1 LNCLEKIFLTFT
13 LGAYSLILSSA
24 SLGNDDLQRELK
36 TLEKKEAQERK
47 KLGVQQATEK
57 KAQQELKK
65 TKRDLDRINK
75 KISQLEKQDQRF
87 KDQIR
92 QLKKEESRLNSSLAL
107 KQAQLS
113 RWLRESYIAG
123 QAPSTEGKPEDSVDS
138 VYLAAISRHH
148 SKIIQELNIELEQL
162 RKIKKETIS
171 LRNSLKKTRRAKS
184 REKSKAEKKRQ
195 KESSTIKK
203 TKNDIKKTKKSLKD
217 IRAEKSSIN
226 ELFVK
231 LRRQKSKEIENRSL
245 PDSSVNGKPF
255 ESLKGHIR
263 LPAIGVVSERF
274 NQRREGTDTRWEG
287 IFIKSNSG
295 NDVRSIADGR
305 VVYSDWLRGF
315 GNLVIVDHGGRF
327 YSLYGNNDT
336 LWVLEDDLV
345 IAGDKLGTVGNSGG
359 HKTDGVYFEIRRD
372 STPLNPLKWVNITQ

>member
-1 LNCLEKIFLTFT
+1 MNCLEKIFLTFT
-13 LGAYSLILSSA
+13 LGACSLFLPSVSH
-24 SLGNDDLQRELK
+24 GNDDLQRELK
-36 TLEKKEAQERK
+36 TLEKKEVQERK
-47 KLGVQQATEK
+47 KLDAQQAAEK

-65 TKRDLDRINK
+65 TKRDLDQINK

-107 KQAQLS
+107 KQVQLS

-123 QAPSTEGKPEDSVDS
+123 REPSTGIKPDNSVDS

-148 SKIIQELNIELEQL
+148 SEIIQELNIELEQL
-162 RKIKKETIS
+162 RKIKEETIS

-184 REKSKAEKKRQ
+184 KEKSKAEKKRQ

-226 ELFVK
+226 ELFAK
-231 LRRQKSKEIENRSL
+231 LRRQKSEEIENRSL
-245 PDSSVNGKPF
+245 PDSSVNGKRF
-255 ESLKGHIR
+255 KSLKGHLR
-263 LPAIGVVSERF
+263 LPAIGIVSGRF
-274 NQRREGTDTRWEG
+274 NQRREGTDSRWEG
-287 IFIKSNSG
+287 VFIESNSG

-315 GNLVIVDHGGRF
+315 GNLVIIDHGDRF
-327 YSLYGNNDT
+327 YSLYGNNET
-336 LWVLEDDLV
+336 LWVLEDDIV
-345 IAGDKLGTVGNSGG
+345 TAGDKLGTVGNSGG
-359 HKTDGVYFEIRRD
+359 HKSDGVYFEIRRD
-372 STPLNPLKWVNITQ
+372 STPLNPLDWVNIK

>member
-1 LNCLEKIFLTFT
+1 MNYLEKIFLTFT
-13 LGAYSLILSSA
+13 LGACSLFLSSA
-24 SLGNDDLQRELK
+24 SHGNDDLQRELK
-36 TLEKKEAQERK
+36 TLEKKEVQERK
-47 KLGVQQATEK
+47 KLDAQQAAEK

-65 TKRDLDRINK
+65 TKRDLDQINK

-107 KQAQLS
+107 KQVQLS

-123 QAPSTEGKPEDSVDS
+123 REPSTGIKPDNSVDS

-148 SKIIQELNIELEQL
+148 SEIIQELNIELEQL
-162 RKIKKETIS
+162 RKIKEETIS

-184 REKSKAEKKRQ
+184 KEKSKAEKKRQ

-226 ELFVK
+226 ELFAK
-231 LRRQKSKEIENRSL
+231 LRRQKSEEIENRSL
-245 PDSSVNGKPF
+245 PDSSVNGKRF
-255 ESLKGHIR
+255 KSLKGHLR
-263 LPAIGVVSERF
+263 LPAIGIISERF
-274 NQRREGTDTRWEG
+274 NQRREGTDSRWEG
-287 IFIKSNSG
+287 VFIESNSG

-315 GNLVIVDHGGRF
+315 GNLVIIDHGDRF
-327 YSLYGNNDT
+327 YSLYGNNET
-336 LWVLEDDLV
+336 LWVLEDDIV
-345 IAGDKLGTVGNSGG
+345 TAGDKLGTVGNSGG
-359 HKTDGVYFEIRRD
+359 HKSDGVYFEIRRD
-372 STPLNPLKWVNITQ
+372 STPLNPLDWVNIK

>member
-1 LNCLEKIFLTFT
+1 LNCLEKIFLAFT
-13 LGAYSLILSSA
+13 LGVCSLFLPSVSH
-24 SLGNDDLQRELK
+24 GNDDLQRELK
-36 TLEKKEAQERK
+36 TLEKKEVQERK
-47 KLGVQQATEK
+47 KLDAQQAAEK

-65 TKRDLDRINK
+65 TKRDLDQINK

-113 RWLRESYIAG
+113 RWLHESYISG
-123 QAPSTEGKPEDSVDS
+123 REPSTGIKPDNSVDS

-148 SKIIQELNIELEQL
+148 SEIIQELNIELEQL
-162 RKIKKETIS
+162 RKIKEETIS

-184 REKSKAEKKRQ
+184 KEKSKAEKKRQ

-226 ELFVK
+226 ELFAK

-245 PDSSVNGKPF
+245 PDSSVNGKRF
-255 ESLKGHIR
+255 KSLKGHLR
-263 LPAIGVVSERF
+263 LPAIGIVSERF
-274 NQRREGTDTRWEG
+274 NQRREGTDSRWEG
-287 IFIKSNSG
+287 VFIESNSG

-315 GNLVIVDHGGRF
+315 GNLVIIDHGDRF
-327 YSLYGNNDT
+327 YSLYGNNET
-336 LWVLEDDLV
+336 LWVLEDDIV
-345 IAGDKLGTVGNSGG
+345 TAGDKLGTVGNSGG
-359 HKTDGVYFEIRRD
+359 HKSDGVYFEIRRD
-372 STPLNPLKWVNITQ
+372 STPLNPLDWVNIK

>member
-1 LNCLEKIFLTFT
+1 MGACSLFLP
-13 LGAYSLILSSA
+13 LVSH
-24 SLGNDDLQRELK
+24 GNDDLQRELK
-36 TLEKKEAQERK
+36 TLEKKEVQERK
-47 KLGVQQATEK
+47 KLDAQQAAEK

-65 TKRDLDRINK
+65 TKRDLDQINK

-113 RWLRESYIAG
+113 RWLHESYISG
-123 QAPSTEGKPEDSVDS
+123 REPSTGIKPDNSVDS

-148 SKIIQELNIELEQL
+148 SEIIQELNIELEQL
-162 RKIKKETIS
+162 RKIKEETIS

-184 REKSKAEKKRQ
+184 KEKSKAEKKRQ

-226 ELFVK
+226 ELFAK

-245 PDSSVNGKPF
+245 PDSSVNGKRF
-255 ESLKGHIR
+255 KSLKGHLR
-263 LPAIGVVSERF
+263 LPAIGIVSERF
-274 NQRREGTDTRWEG
+274 NQRREGTDSRWEG
-287 IFIKSNSG
+287 VFIESNSG

-315 GNLVIVDHGGRF
+315 GNLVIIDHGDRF
-327 YSLYGNNDT
+327 YSLYGNNET
-336 LWVLEDDLV
+336 LWVLEDDIV
-345 IAGDKLGTVGNSGG
+345 TAGDKLGTVGNSGG
-359 HKTDGVYFEIRRD
+359 HKSDGVYFEIRRD
-372 STPLNPLKWVNITQ
+372 STPLNPLDWVNIK

>member
-1 LNCLEKIFLTFT
+1 MNCLERIFLTFT
-13 LGAYSLILSSA
+13 LGACALFLPLVSH
-24 SLGNDDLQRELK
+24 GNDDLQRELK
-36 TLEKKEAQERK
+36 TLEKKEVQERK
-47 KLGVQQATEK
+47 KLDAQQAAEK

-65 TKRDLDRINK
+65 TKRDLDQINK

-113 RWLRESYIAG
+113 RWLHESYISG
-123 QAPSTEGKPEDSVDS
+123 REPSTGIKPDNSVDS

-148 SKIIQELNIELEQL
+148 SEIIQELNIELEQL
-162 RKIKKETIS
+162 RKIKEETIS

-184 REKSKAEKKRQ
+184 KEKSKAEKKRQ

-217 IRAEKSSIN
+217 ISAEKSSIN
-226 ELFVK
+226 ELFAK

-245 PDSSVNGKPF
+245 PDSSVNGKRF
-255 ESLKGHIR
+255 KSLKGHLR
-263 LPAIGVVSERF
+263 LPAIGIVSERF
-274 NQRREGTDTRWEG
+274 NQRREGTDSRWEG
-287 IFIKSNSG
+287 VFIESNSG

-315 GNLVIVDHGGRF
+315 GNLVIIDHGDRF
-327 YSLYGNNDT
+327 YSLYGNNET
-336 LWVLEDDLV
+336 LWVLEDDIV
-345 IAGDKLGTVGNSGG
+345 TAGDKLGTVGNSGG
-359 HKTDGVYFEIRRD
+359 HKSDGVYFEIRKD
-372 STPLNPLKWVNITQ
+372 STPLNPLDWVNIK